1 MALTLNG
8 TANTISGLAVGGLPD
23 GIVDTDM
30 LAANA
35 VVTGKITDGT
45 IAAGDLASGVGV
57 GIKHA
62 SEWRVTTSFS
72 SGETEAAVT
81 SHWEEADHA
90 GYTRLG
96 SAMSQSYGKFAFPET
111 GIWRVDFML
120 HASLHNAHSRWLEAL
135 IQYTSDDGS
144 NYTNMGYSA
153 FNLFDSDS
161 TTNGTSRTTAF
172 VDITD
177 TGQTKVRFKMFAV
190 TGSLL
195 QGSSTQTVT
204 GAWFTRLGDT

>member
-1 MALTLNG
+1 MAVTING
-8 TANTISGLAVGGLPD
+8 SSNTITGLAAGGLPD
-23 GIVDTDM
+23 DSIN
-30 LAANA
+30 LADLSA
-35 VVTGKITDGT
+35 TGTASSSTFLRGDNSW
-45 IAAGDLASGVGV
+45 AEAGGN
-57 GIKHA
+57 IKHA

-172 VDITD
+172 VDITN

-190 TGSLL
+190 TGSIL